1 MKGISPALLAPLARL
16 DPLTD
21 AQARTLSVLFTA
33 SYVGSLYATNLFASR
48 ASAAST
54 KGKGQEQVS
63 EASRQSAVGESSSG
77 VAVPP
82 VAATD
87 QDGQLPSVA
96 EGQSEAKDDTD
107 DAPQPGD
114 RDHPDTIRRRVMGVS
129 VATGLSMGAVWYV
142 VAVQG
147 RTSMVDAV
155 SSLQTPLA
163 SSNYIRCSKS

>member
-1 MKGISPALLAPLARL
+1 MKDISPALLAPLARL

-21 AQARTLSVLFTA
+21 AQARTLSFLLTA

-48 ASAAST
+48 ASAASIN
-54 KGKGQEQVS
+54 GKGQKQVS
-63 EASRQSAVGESSSG
+63 KVSSQTAAGESSSG

-82 VAATD
+82 VSATD
-87 QDGQLPSVA
+87 QVGHLPSAA
-96 EGQSEAKDDTD
+96 ESRGRAQDETD
-107 DAPQPGD
+107 DAPRPGD

-147 RTSMVDAV
+147 LTSMVDAV

-163 SSNYIRCSKS
+163 SSNYNRCSKL